1 MLNLNNVGRPLC
13 KIDGGKYANHV
24 VSVSDQFRQPGDEQG
39 GEEGDGLIKEFRQ
52 LKIANDAKFQQV
64 PNPKTEREILYITG
78 RSGSGKSTYTRKYLE
93 EYKKKFKNREIYMF
107 SALPDDPS
115 LDSINPKRIELDD
128 SLISDPIKA
137 EDLKDSAV
145 IFDDIDVLSNKKIR
159 EEVYKLQNQVLEVG
173 RHYNI
178 TCICTNHLP
187 TNGKD
192 TRRILNEAHSF
203 TYFPHAA
210 TGRIKYFLTEYL
222 GLDKKTIA
230 YMKRQNSRWATIFK
244 NYPGEYMLEHEI
256 GLLSVFD
263 DEV

>member
-1 MLNLNNVGRPLC
+1 
-13 KIDGGKYANHV
+13 
-24 VSVSDQFRQPGDEQG
+24 
-39 GEEGDGLIKEFRQ
+39 
-52 LKIANDAKFQQV
+52 
-64 PNPKTEREILYITG
+64 
-78 RSGSGKSTYTRKYLE
+78 
-93 EYKKKFKNREIYMF
+93 
-107 SALPDDPS
+107 
-115 LDSINPKRIELDD
+115 
-128 SLISDPIKA
+128 
-137 EDLKDSAV
+137 
-145 IFDDIDVLSNKKIR
+145 VLSNKKIR
-159 EEVYKLQNQVLEVG
+159 EEVCKLQNQLLEVG